1 MLKFNVIGID
11 LAKNVLQI
19 CVISKHGELVSNKM
33 VSRQKL
39 KEVLAKSSHSIV
51 GIEGCG
57 SSHYWGRLAE
67 SFGHDV
73 RIISPKKVKGF
84 LEGHKTDANDA
95 LAIANAAMQIGLK
108 YSKPKNEEQQ
118 TLQSLEAS
126 RVFLSRNITS
136 LSNHIR
142 AMLYEYG
149 IVSAKG
155 AAGLR
160 KVIEDTFEENNALP
174 TCLISTLHQ
183 LWAQYLNLK
192 DEFTKLEKAKNSI
205 VRQLNPCKQLM
216 ALEGVAEV
224 CAGMLYSSIGNGKQF
239 KNGREASAFV
249 GLTPK
254 QYSSGGKVFMMGI
267 DKKGGVKELRA
278 ALYQGAMSIV
288 SHLPDEPKTV
298 KQAWLIQ
305 LVKRVGI
312 KRTCIALANKTVRTA
327 WAMLRHESKY
337 EQQQL
342 IAA

>member
-33 VSRQKL
+33 ASRQKL
-39 KEVLAKSSHSIV
+39 KEVLAKSSPSII

-84 LEGHKTDANDA
+84 LEGHKTDDNDV

-118 TLQSLEAS
+118 SLQPLEAS
-126 RVFLSRNITS
+126 RVFLSRNISS

-142 AMLYEYG
+142 AMLYEYD

-155 AAGLR
+155 AARLR

-192 DEFTKLEKAKNSI
+192 DEFTKLEKTKN
-205 VRQLNPCKQLM
+205 
-216 ALEGVAEV
+216 
-224 CAGMLYSSIGNGKQF
+224 
-239 KNGREASAFV
+239 
-249 GLTPK
+249 
-254 QYSSGGKVFMMGI
+254 
-267 DKKGGVKELRA
+267 
-278 ALYQGAMSIV
+278 
-288 SHLPDEPKTV
+288 
-298 KQAWLIQ
+298 
-305 LVKRVGI
+305 
-312 KRTCIALANKTVRTA
+312 
-327 WAMLRHESKY
+327 
-337 EQQQL
+337 
-342 IAA
+342 

>member
-39 KEVLAKSSHSIV
+39 KEILAKSSPSIV

-67 SFGHDV
+67 SFGYDV
-73 RIISPKKVKGF
+73 RIISLKKVKGF

-126 RVFLSRNITS
+126 RIFLSSNITS

-149 IVSAKG
+149 IVSTKG
-155 AAGLR
+155 GAGLR
-160 KVIEDTFEENNALP
+160 KVVQDTFDEKNALP

-192 DEFTKLEKAKNSI
+192 EEFTTLERAKKLG
-205 VRQLNPCKQLM
+205 R
-216 ALEGVAEV
+216 
-224 CAGMLYSSIGNGKQF
+224 SSIN
-239 KNGREASAFV
+239 
-249 GLTPK
+249 
-254 QYSSGGKVFMMGI
+254 
-267 DKKGGVKELRA
+267 
-278 ALYQGAMSIV
+278 AM
-288 SHLPDEPKTV
+288 
-298 KQAWLIQ
+298 
-305 LVKRVGI
+305 
-312 KRTCIALANKTVRTA
+312 
-327 WAMLRHESKY
+327 
-337 EQQQL
+337 
-342 IAA
+342 